1 MIFVSC
7 LIKPIFTHLKFT
19 QAFSFM
25 SYYPPK
31 NVDFHI
37 ERCHV
42 LFSTKGCFTRES
54 LCERDWHQQN
64 ASKAWECNIFFLKCS
79 KNILQFGFVCCW
91 KIWCKFFFYWCQK
104 YLLINLFLFGY
115 AKNAKGCWVN
125 YMNILLSLGFEMCI
139 LYVEDYFMG

>member
-7 LIKPIFTHLKFT
+7 LIKPISTHLRFT

-31 NVDFHI
+31 NVDFQC

-54 LCERDWHQQN
+54 LCEGEQYWHQQN
-64 ASKAWECNIFFLKCS
+64 GSKAWECNIFFLKCS
-79 KNILQFGFVCCW
+79 KKYITIWFCMLLEDMMQVLPLLMPQVFVDQLVFIWRCKKCTRMLDQFIIGT
-91 KIWCKFFFYWCQK
+91 YY
-104 YLLINLFLFGY
+104 YL
-115 AKNAKGCWVN
+115 
-125 YMNILLSLGFEMCI
+125 
-139 LYVEDYFMG
+139 